1 MEAISPDRVR
11 LTAAEGQALGEDC
24 LRRVGY
30 DEEEARVI
38 AAHCM
43 DAALCGYEYSGLP
56 KILNVAEHKRLRL
69 PRRKVRITY
78 ETPVS
83 ARMDG
88 GNNNGMI
95 AVWRAAQVAIAKAK
109 ANGFSVVGMN
119 NSWMSGRSAHY
130 TEMAAR
136 EGLICLH
143 SVSTFRHVAPP
154 GAAAGATGTN
164 PISFGFPTEGDPF
177 VMDMGS
183 SAFMGTDLAFR
194 QRRNEQLPEGVAL
207 DHEGRPTTDPH
218 EVHFIKTLAGHKG
231 FALALAM
238 QSLGVFAGSGSDS
251 EKVYGYTFITIK
263 PELLMPLDEFR
274 RDMSRM
280 LAEVK
285 AVKKQPGVDNIRL
298 PSENSYATRRRLL
311 KEGIEIDLKIHKALL
326 AIPKGSLSEQ
336 V

>member
-11 LTAAEGQALGEDC
+11 LTAAEGQSLGEDC

-56 KILNVAEHKRLRL
+56 KILNVAEHKRLKL

-109 ANGFSVVGMN
+109 ENGFSVVGMN

-154 GAAAGATGTN
+154 GAAAGRAHLVHVSAVHAPRVSLQAPAALCPPGR
-164 PISFGFPTEGDPF
+164 SDGDADRRACLLV
-177 VMDMGS
+177 VM
-183 SAFMGTDLAFR
+183 
-194 QRRNEQLPEGVAL
+194 
-207 DHEGRPTTDPH
+207 
-218 EVHFIKTLAGHKG
+218 TLR
-231 FALALAM
+231 
-238 QSLGVFAGSGSDS
+238 SW
-251 EKVYGYTFITIK
+251 
-263 PELLMPLDEFR
+263 
-274 RDMSRM
+274 
-280 LAEVK
+280 
-285 AVKKQPGVDNIRL
+285 
-298 PSENSYATRRRLL
+298 
-311 KEGIEIDLKIHKALL
+311 
-326 AIPKGSLSEQ
+326 
-336 V
+336 